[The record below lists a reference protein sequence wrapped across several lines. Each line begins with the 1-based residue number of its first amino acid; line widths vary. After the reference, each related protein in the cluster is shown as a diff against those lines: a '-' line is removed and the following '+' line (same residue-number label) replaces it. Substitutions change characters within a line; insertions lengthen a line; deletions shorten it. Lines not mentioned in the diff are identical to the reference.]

1 MNLFANLTD
10 KEIIESF
17 VTCVKLGLGGNTTKP
32 YQLVQYYGTYQVKE
46 TNRHI
51 VARRMKLSLLKLNEM
66 MRDKFG
72 YEDYVAENY
81 PIWPPIADATVPGGW
96 EE

>member
-1 MNLFANLTD
+1 MNLFLNLTD

-17 VTCVKLGLGGNTTKP
+17 VTCVTLGFGSNTDKP
-32 YQLVQYYGTYQVKE
+32 YKLVVHYGTYQVTD

-51 VARRMKLSLLKLNEM
+51 VARRMRLALLKLNEM

-72 YEDYVAENY
+72 YEDYVGENY
-81 PIWPPIADATVPGGW
+81 PTWPPIADATVPGGW